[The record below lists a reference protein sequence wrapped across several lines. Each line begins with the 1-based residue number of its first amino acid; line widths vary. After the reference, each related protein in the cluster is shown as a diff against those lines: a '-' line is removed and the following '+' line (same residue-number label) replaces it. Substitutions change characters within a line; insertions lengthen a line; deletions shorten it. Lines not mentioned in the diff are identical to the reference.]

1 MFTNTIN
8 FIVVLLCLFLAGCEN
23 DLEKVKL
30 ITSQKILPIESATG
44 LEIIYSDSAKIKAKI
59 NTPEL
64 NRFTGKQNFI
74 EMPKGVK
81 LVFYDDNQQIIS
93 TITADYAI
101 RKEQEMIVEAKKNV
115 VVVNE
120 KNEKLNTEHLIWN
133 ERTKKIY
140 SDDFVKITT
149 PDEII
154 FGNGFEA
161 DQDFSRYKI
170 MKIKGTINLKKS
182 DYAPNP

>member
-1 MFTNTIN
+1 M
-8 FIVVLLCLFLAGCEN
+8 
-23 DLEKVKL
+23 
-30 ITSQKILPIESATG
+30 
-44 LEIIYSDSAKIKAKI
+44 
-59 NTPEL
+59 
-64 NRFTGKQNFI
+64 
-74 EMPKGVK
+74 
-81 LVFYDDNQQIIS
+81 
-93 TITADYAI
+93 
-101 RKEQEMIVEAKKNV
+101 
-115 VVVNE
+115 VNE